1 MARCCNAHAVR
12 ARFWGWASK
21 EAGCWMDELKMVGKG
36 RANCHVCSIF
46 VGEGCRTMSDGFRQ
60 TPWTPPQGVHRR
72 EPPPFELLSPQ
83 RAIHTLLPIFSI
95 ISFFCNYFDE
105 SNACIGFHSKKR
117 FPLSTEWG
125 QRGPKRSSA
134 PRENPIF
141 FKETR
146 GLTLKL
152 RSPQAALFQ
161 K

>member
-1 MARCCNAHAVR
+1 MARCCNAHAFR
-12 ARFWGWASK
+12 ARFLR
-21 EAGCWMDELKMVGKG
+21 LKMVGKG

-46 VGEGCRTMSDGFRQ
+46 VGKGCRTMSDGFRQ

-125 QRGPKRSSA
+125 QRDPKRST
-134 PRENPIF
+134 IF

-152 RSPQAALFQ
+152 RSTSSSIPKIAGVNKFYSVELNMAWP
-161 K
+161 